1 MSAYVPEHLRAL
13 PESMRAAIIAAT
25 AADYAANPPP
35 PLSQATKDALRILLR
50 DPAQSTERAA

>member
-1 MSAYVPEHLRAL
+1 MSDYVPEHLRGL
-13 PESMRAAIIAAT
+13 SEEMRAAIVAA
-25 AADYAANPPP
+25 AAAHYAANPPP